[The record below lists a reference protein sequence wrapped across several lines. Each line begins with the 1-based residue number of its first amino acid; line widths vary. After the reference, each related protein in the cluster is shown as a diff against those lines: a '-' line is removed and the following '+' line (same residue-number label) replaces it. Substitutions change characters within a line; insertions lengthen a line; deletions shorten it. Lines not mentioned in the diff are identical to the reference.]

1 MDMIGSILRELINE
15 NSSVEIPGLGTFHT
29 EYASASIQF
38 ATRGIAPSS
47 LRIEF
52 SQKPVSGK
60 SNPLKSYLI
69 SNIGLNHEKA
79 DSILESFCQSVS
91 KTLQTDKKAEI
102 KGFGW
107 LVVDIEGGVHFQM
120 YPDFPYRLDSFG
132 LKQISAET
140 AHFKSKTTPDRE
152 TPVIPL
158 HPFDDEFPEVSELNG
173 ERKYNFKWAFVA
185 AIFLA
190 TLVSFGSVYFLAL
203 NSEPSEIL
211 ANQEKPVRQEATMV
225 PVNKDI
231 TQKEVLGENKSEALD
246 ITEKKSEVAT
256 KPSAVSAPAAVSV
269 IEENYYVI
277 AGSFQMSEK
286 SIQLN
291 LSLKS
296 DGFQSEIL
304 SKNENG
310 FIRVSAAKFKSK
322 PEAIAFIESKKENL
336 KENLWVLK
344 GK

>member
-1 MDMIGSILRELINE
+1 
-15 NSSVEIPGLGTFHT
+15 
-29 EYASASIQF
+29 
-38 ATRGIAPSS
+38 
-47 LRIEF
+47 
-52 SQKPVSGK
+52 
-60 SNPLKSYLI
+60 
-69 SNIGLNHEKA
+69 
-79 DSILESFCQSVS
+79 
-91 KTLQTDKKAEI
+91 
-102 KGFGW
+102 
-107 LVVDIEGGVHFQM
+107 
-120 YPDFPYRLDSFG
+120 
-132 LKQISAET
+132 
-140 AHFKSKTTPDRE
+140 
-152 TPVIPL
+152 
-158 HPFDDEFPEVSELNG
+158 
-173 ERKYNFKWAFVA
+173 
-185 AIFLA
+185 
-190 TLVSFGSVYFLAL
+190 
-203 NSEPSEIL
+203 L

-231 TQKEVLGENKSEALD
+231 TQKEVLGENKSETLD
-246 ITEKKSEVAT
+246 ITEKKSEAAT
-256 KPSAVSAPAAVSV
+256 KPGAVSAPAVESV

>member
-15 NSSVEIPGLGTFHT
+15 NSSVEIPGLGTFNT

-69 SNIGLNHEKA
+69 SNIGLTHEKA

-91 KTLQTDKKAEI
+91 NALQSDKKAEI

-132 LKQISAET
+132 LKQIPAET

-211 ANQEKPVRQEATMV
+211 ANQEKPVRQEAAMV
-225 PVNKDI
+225 PVNKDN
-231 TQKEVLGENKSEALD
+231 EVLV
-246 ITEKKSEVAT
+246 EKKSEPLDISEKKLETENPVD
-256 KPSAVSAPAAVSV
+256 VSAPAVKSV

-286 SIQLN
+286 SIKLN

-304 SKNENG
+304 NKNENG

>member
-1 MDMIGSILRELINE
+1 MIGSILRELINE
-15 NSSVEIPGLGTFHT
+15 NSSVEIPGLGTFNT

-69 SNIGLNHEKA
+69 SNIGLTHEKA

-91 KTLQTDKKAEI
+91 KTLHTDKKAEI

-132 LKQISAET
+132 LKQIPAET
-140 AHFKSKTTPDRE
+140 AHFKSKSTPDRE

-190 TLVSFGSVYFLAL
+190 TLVSFGSVYLLAL

-211 ANQEKPVRQEATMV
+211 ANQEKPVRQEAAMV
-225 PVNKDI
+225 PVNKDN
-231 TQKEVLGENKSEALD
+231 EVLV
-246 ITEKKSEVAT
+246 EKKSEPLDISEKKLETENPVD
-256 KPSAVSAPAAVSV
+256 VSAPAVKSV

-310 FIRVSAAKFKSK
+310 FIRVSVAKFKSK
-322 PEAIAFIESKKENL
+322 PDAIAFIESKKENL

-344 GK
+344 GN